1 MDEVL
6 VQLQTVVDAAGP
18 LRRQRRTRYDRGRI
32 FEFELTGVCPAG
44 RARAVM
50 TVEKFVGGGFAG
62 QVYRARLEALEP
74 IEGHN
79 NSDMGVSPVENK
91 NKEQGQ
97 DAPETHGQDARATAC
112 IAGLAV
118 GQVYAVKLLIP
129 PSGFSRLFR
138 DCVYTVGFQGHFS
151 MQVHPA
157 AARAGVLWQTLIGRA
172 AEIEFERPEVVRRCY
187 ATLYDETLGTFG
199 EVSDW
204 VAGRQWKFALDDRLF
219 ERKPL
224 DPAVAHPDFSQVTAA
239 EYLAKQHFMA
249 RFVALLHRVGAPELA
264 RQYEWMTCK
273 SQPNVLKRTDQGD
286 GPADGLS
293 AIDFRAGLALLACLP
308 MSPGDFTLIA
318 RGLKRGT
325 VVQFDRG
332 DLGKLEAYINEH
344 ADRFADLRPAL
355 EELKQADPAYRDSLI
370 DLAHHGLRALT
381 NHTMRA
387 SVAEGFVR
395 GWRANHI
402 IDDAHAE
409 TFRRSSAAWTIF
421 FLLGFIPLLGTLIR
435 KRWGDLN
442 YRQHAWKLVSDPS
455 YLVRSLHARQ
465 AEDLMDWRRQGR
477 RSEDAILH
485 SPGILM
491 FWLQRLTLGFLPP
504 KWHRFLAEPSYA
516 LDVLRRYVGGAW
528 KFMTNAAYRQQ
539 WLESVIEEGYKAGE
553 LTEAERDQLR
563 SQAGDPYIRT
573 YLLCVAG
580 HLACAPITH
589 VVNAIVIAWYCWH
602 NHLSAAESAKA
613 AVWIVTLFQLTPIS
627 PGSLARGLFV
637 IAVMIAKRNF
647 RDFKIAAAIS
657 FWKYIGYLGFPIQMV
672 AKYPVLAQ
680 FMAGRWARE
689 LVHRVPVFGEHGALL
704 EHAALDTCFNKP
716 ISIRRR
722 IAEGQETTMRLVT
735 KIILGAVWFACSLA
749 AAILSWKSA
758 HPKPDSIHGMK
769 WAALGAAVAALA
781 ALIIWSALSPRFA
794 YARRAFFF
802 WLALSL
808 LPAAIILATHW
819 RVVFK

>member
-1 MDEVL
+1 MTEKEPIAVDDVL
-6 VQLQTVVDAAGP
+6 VQLQTAIDAAGP
-18 LRRQRRTRYDRGRI
+18 LRRQRRTRYDRGRV

-44 RARAVM
+44 RAKARM

-62 QVYRARLEALEP
+62 QVYRARLDSLEP
-74 IEGHN
+74 IEGQIN
-79 NSDMGVSPVENK
+79 RLE
-91 NKEQGQ
+91 
-97 DAPETHGQDARATAC
+97 
-112 IAGLAV
+112 V

-129 PSGFSRLFR
+129 PSGFARLFR
-138 DCVYTVGFQGHFS
+138 DFIYSVGFQGHFS

-172 AEIEFERPEVVRRCY
+172 AEIEFARLAVVRCH
-187 ATLYDETLGTFG
+187 ATFFDETLGTFG

-204 VAGRQWKFALDDRLF
+204 VAGRQWKFALDDKLF
-219 ERKPL
+219 DRKPL

-249 RFVALLHRVGAPELA
+249 RFVQLLHRVGAPELA
-264 RQYEWMTCK
+264 RQYEWLTCK

-293 AIDFRAGLALLACLP
+293 AIDFRAGLALLAFLP
-308 MSPGDFTLIA
+308 MSPGDVMLIH

-325 VVQFDRG
+325 LVQFDRG
-332 DLGKLEAYINEH
+332 DLGQLEKYVNEH

-355 EELKQADPAYRDSLI
+355 EELKQADPAYRASLI
-370 DLAHHGLRALT
+370 DLTHHGLRPLTDPAL
-381 NHTMRA
+381 RA
-387 SVAEGFVR
+387 SVADGFVR
-395 GWRANHI
+395 GWRANYL

-409 TFRRSSAAWTIF
+409 TFRRSRFAWTLF
-421 FLLGFIPLLGTLIR
+421 FLLGFIPILGTMIR
-435 KRWGDLN
+435 RRWGDLA
-442 YRQHAWKLVSDPS
+442 YRQHAWKLVSNPP
-455 YLVRSLHARQ
+455 YLITSLHARE
-465 AEDLMDWRRQGR
+465 AEILMDWRRQDR
-477 RSEDAILH
+477 RSPEAILNP
-485 SPGILM
+485 PGILL

-516 LDVLRRYVGGAW
+516 LDVLRRYIGGAW
-528 KFMTNAAYRQQ
+528 KFLTDAAYRQQ
-539 WLESVIEEGYKAGE
+539 WLESVIEEGFKEGE

-573 YLLCVAG
+573 YLLCVTG
-580 HLACAPITH
+580 HLACAPVTH
-589 VVNAIVIAWYCWH
+589 VVNAIVVVYYIQH
-602 NHLSAAESAKA
+602 NHLDKTQAVAAA
-613 AVWIVTLFQLTPIS
+613 AGITALFQLTPIS

-637 IAVMIAKRNF
+637 IGVMIAKRNF
-647 RDFKIAAAIS
+647 RDFKVAAVIS

-722 IAEGQETTMRLVT
+722 IAEGQETTARLVT
-735 KIILGAVWFACSLA
+735 KIALGTAWFACSLA
-749 AAILSWKSA
+749 AALLSWKVA
-758 HPKPDSIHGMK
+758 HPKPDSWHGLK
-769 WAALGAAVAALA
+769 WAALGAAAAAVLSLFSWRTLA
-781 ALIIWSALSPRFA
+781 PRFA

-808 LPAAIILATHW
+808 LPAALILATHW